1 MALSIKTVNLGSGDF
16 NSSGEGKARRY
27 LPDDGLVLNMNA
39 NNYASGQTT
48 WFDSMQGITFNSRN
62 SGEPYVTTPTSK
74 VWVEGIPAIAFD
86 GAAWWET
93 NQADANKVD
102 IRGAFTLVLVFWF
115 PANSARKTIFEK
127 AGTSYQS
134 YQQELACTWE
144 VADEMSWYRAGGQ
157 DGTYDY
163 AATGGYSRNGW
174 RFIAI
179 NGNADHTDGKDYR
192 GNWDNSGYG
201 NRSNTNILRSGIIRI
216 GTGYAGIM
224 QVGYLHA
231 CNVWNV
237 ELNETRI
244 DQVYNYYSNIFTEM
258 GTTLTY

>member
-1 MALSIKTVNLGSGDF
+1 MAVNIAGNILASDDANSGGEIKSF
-16 NSSGEGKARRY
+16 YY
-27 LPDDGLVLNMNA
+27 LPDDGLVMNMNA
-39 NNYASGQTT
+39 ANYQSGAST
-48 WFDSMQGITFNSRN
+48 WYDPINGITFNSRN
-62 SGEPYVTTPTSK
+62 SGEPYVLTPTARTTVS
-74 VWVEGIPAIAFD
+74 GIPAIAFN

-102 IRGAFTLVLVFWF
+102 IRGAFTLVLIFNF

-157 DGTYDY
+157 EGTYDY
-163 AATGGYSRNGW
+163 ASTGGYGRNAW
-174 RFIAI
+174 KFIAI
-179 NGNADHTDGKDYR
+179 NGNADHTSGKDYR
-192 GNWDNSGYG
+192 GNWDDSGYG
-201 NRSNTNILRSGIIRI
+201 NRSNINILRSGIIRI

-231 CNVWNV
+231 CMVWNV

-244 DQVYNYYSNIFTEM
+244 DQVYNYYANLFSLA